1 MNRRRLP
8 HSLGAFGSL
17 AASSFALMIA
27 IGGCSDN
34 VTSGGETTTSTSS
47 TGEATSSSSSNGSGG
62 SAPSGCFDY
71 TAFDG
76 MSPKVTFSKDVLP
89 IFRNSC
95 GFSSCHGNASPT
107 ESARHYYGPG
117 NSEPTPDM
125 TQITAIFEQSVGK
138 PAVEEPS
145 LSLIEPGKPDKSFL
159 LYKLDG
165 ASCASLPCAAKKTC
179 GASMPQSNPLLAEEK
194 RDTIRRWIAQGA
206 KND

>member
-8 HSLGAFGSL
+8 RSRGVLVSL
-17 AASSFALMIA
+17 AASSFALMTA
-27 IGGCSDN
+27 IGGCSDS
-34 VTSGGETTTSTSS
+34 VTSGGETTT
-47 TGEATSSSSSNGSGG
+47 TSSSGEASSSGSGG
-62 SAPSGCFDY
+62 SSASGCFDY
-71 TAFDG
+71 AAFEG

-95 GFSSCHGNASPT
+95 GFSSCHGNANPT
-107 ESARHYYGPG
+107 DPTRHYYGPG
-117 NSEPTPDM
+117 NSDPAPDM
-125 TQITAIFEQSVGK
+125 TQIAAIFEQSVGK

-179 GASMPQSNPLLAEEK
+179 GASMPQGNPLLAEEK

>member
-8 HSLGAFGSL
+8 RSPGAFVFL
-17 AASSFALMIA
+17 AASSFALMTA

-34 VTSGGETTTSTSS
+34 VTSGGDTT
-47 TGEATSSSSSNGSGG
+47 TSSSSGEAASSSSGSGG
-62 SAPSGCFDY
+62 SSESGCFNY
-71 TAFDG
+71 AGFDG

-107 ESARHYYGPG
+107 ESTRHYYGPG

-125 TQITAIFEQSVGK
+125 TQIAAIFEQSVSK

-145 LSLIEPGKPDKSFL
+145 LSIIEPGKPDKSFL

-179 GASMPQSNPLLAEEK
+179 GVSMPQGNPLLEGEK